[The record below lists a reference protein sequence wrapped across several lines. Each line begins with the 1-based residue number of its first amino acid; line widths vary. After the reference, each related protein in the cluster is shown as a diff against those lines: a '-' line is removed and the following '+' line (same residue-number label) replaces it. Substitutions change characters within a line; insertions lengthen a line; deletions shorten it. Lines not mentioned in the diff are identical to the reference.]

1 MGSLGGGEV
10 ARGKKAMLVYPKMMG
25 ANPSER
31 WGHSAC
37 YFNGL
42 IYIFGVSILCFIL
55 FILYLY
61 IYIYMLLVND
71 LLVFLFMYF
80 LRFSCYVLFML

>member
-1 MGSLGGGEV
+1 MGSLGGEV
-10 ARGKKAMLVYPKMMG
+10 ARKKAMWVYPKMMG

-42 IYIFGVSILCFIL
+42 VYIFGVSILL
-55 FILYLY
+55 
-61 IYIYMLLVND
+61 
-71 LLVFLFMYF
+71 YF
-80 LRFSCYVLFML
+80 LSYFF

>member
-1 MGSLGGGEV
+1 MGSLGLMGGGKEV
-10 ARGKKAMLVYPKMMG
+10 SRNTTNINNNNNNAMWVYPKMMG

-42 IYIFGVSILCFIL
+42 IYIFGVS
-55 FILYLY
+55 
-61 IYIYMLLVND
+61 LLRIVN
-71 LLVFLFMYF
+71 
-80 LRFSCYVLFML
+80 

>member
-1 MGSLGGGEV
+1 MGSLGGEV

-42 IYIFGVSILCFIL
+42 IYIFGVSILSV
-55 FILYLY
+55 LYSSFC
-61 IYIYMLLVND
+61 IYIDMLLVND

-80 LRFSCYVLFML
+80 LRFSRYVLFMLIW